1 MSFLVAC
8 YHDTSNH
15 SHDAICS
22 LTLENLGVNLLLV
35 HSNARLSRSFAPPM
49 LAKQPIVFETHA
61 LVVRRL
67 QIRVRRG
74 QKPWAIIGGH
84 FTGRKINQGRDPAYG
99 ESFH

>member
-35 HSNARLSRSFAPPM
+35 RSNARLSRSFAPPM

-74 QKPWAIIGGH
+74 SEALGDYRGP
-84 FTGRKINQGRDPAYG
+84 
-99 ESFH
+99 FHRAQD

>member
-1 MSFLVAC
+1 
-8 YHDTSNH
+8 
-15 SHDAICS
+15 
-22 LTLENLGVNLLLV
+22 
-35 HSNARLSRSFAPPM
+35 M